1 MQLRPWCFFTALFFS
16 SFSFAVVPAP
26 RHDTALKKYFA
37 TSCWHPL
44 LTLTAG
50 SAFGSDFGRHQY
62 IPPHDGVFT
71 FFDYQSNSRTQSEP
85 IYGGFLGVEYQF
97 LAPVSVQAGLSY
109 YRLPN
114 YHGDGIVTQGV
125 DVPSQN
131 KYAYYYYFQ
140 SHQLFAETK
149 ILYHP
154 DRYNLQR
161 YHPFLSAAVGG
172 SSNDTHDFH
181 VNIDPVFTTFS
192 NQFGDHTNRSVAYT
206 LGLGIDI
213 DVVSWARIGFRYQ
226 FIDLGQSRTASAM
239 IDDVPTTNR
248 LSQGHTNLNA
258 LEAQLTMILL

>member
-1 MQLRPWCFFTALFFS
+1 MQLRQWFFFATLLFS
-16 SFSFAVVPAP
+16 SLSFAVVPATH
-26 RHDTALKKYFA
+26 HDSPVKKYFA

-50 SAFGSDFGRHQY
+50 GAFSDDFGRHQF
-62 IPPHDGVFT
+62 IPPHDGVLT
-71 FFDYQSNSRTQSEP
+71 FFDYQNTSSTQSEP
-85 IYGGFLGVEYQF
+85 IYGAFLGIEYQF
-97 LAPVSVQAGLSY
+97 LAPISVQGGISY

-131 KYAYYYYFQ
+131 KYTYYYYFQ

-154 DRYNLQR
+154 YRYNLQR
-161 YHPFLSAAVGG
+161 YHPYLSAAVGG
-172 SSNDTHDFH
+172 SSNATHDFK
-181 VNIDPVFTTFS
+181 VNIDPPFTTFS
-192 NQFGDHTNRSVAYT
+192 NQFGDHTSRSVAYT
-206 LGLGIDI
+206 LGLGLDV

-226 FIDLGQSRTASAM
+226 FLDIGQSRTANAM

-258 LEAQLTMILL
+258 FEAQLTMILL